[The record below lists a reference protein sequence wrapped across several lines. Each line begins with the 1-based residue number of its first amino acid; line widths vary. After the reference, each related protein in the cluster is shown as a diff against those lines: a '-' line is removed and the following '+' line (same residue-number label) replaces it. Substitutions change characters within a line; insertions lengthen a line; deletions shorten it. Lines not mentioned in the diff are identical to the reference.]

1 MEDETQLLLA
11 RLMEGGRE
19 DEETVQDLN
28 HLTKLLNDDFEASRK
43 GASSITRVIDA
54 DCVDTLLCYLDV
66 RQPELVR
73 GHATLTTSAYLKTAG
88 EDGNKKL
95 AEFFN
100 ERISRGT
107 YDDYIVAFCG
117 KCIPNRLGRLDSM
130 PNSFEYL
137 MKLTAGNSCRCTL
150 PCGTRCHLAVV
161 SHGRLLA

>member
-73 GHATLTTSAYLKTAG
+73 GHATLTASAYLKTAG

-117 KCIPNRLGRLDSM
+117 K
-130 PNSFEYL
+130 
-137 MKLTAGNSCRCTL
+137 
-150 PCGTRCHLAVV
+150 
-161 SHGRLLA
+161 